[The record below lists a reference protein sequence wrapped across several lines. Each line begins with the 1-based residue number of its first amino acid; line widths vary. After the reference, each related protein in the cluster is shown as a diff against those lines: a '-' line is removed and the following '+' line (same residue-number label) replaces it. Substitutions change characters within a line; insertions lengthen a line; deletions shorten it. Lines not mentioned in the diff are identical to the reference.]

1 MRLLR
6 SLLAVFWVLL
16 LITGCA
22 TKPTTEND
30 LGGLDREDEKS
41 PADIYVQLGIAY
53 MQEGQYQTA
62 MKKLRRGLEMDPQN
76 ANIHNVMALLYERLN
91 DTTNAT
97 VHFDKAIALKP
108 RDPYILNARGSHYC
122 KLQKFAEA
130 EKDFLAALDNPLYPT
145 PWIALTN
152 AGQCA
157 MRNSDFD
164 KAEKYFRLAL
174 GRNSKYPPALEQMA
188 EISFLQQNHLSARA
202 YLERLRAVAQPTAA
216 NLWLGIRIEKALGNK
231 EAMEGY
237 KSELEK
243 LFPDAPEIQ
252 YMRDAG

>member
-1 MRLLR
+1 MRLR
-6 SLLAVFWVLL
+6 YSLPAALWVLL
-16 LITGCA
+16 VITGCA
-22 TKPTTEND
+22 TNTIAEND
-30 LGGLDREDEKS
+30 LGGLDREEDKS

-97 VHFDKAIALKP
+97 VHFDKAVALNP

-122 KLQKFAEA
+122 KLQKFEDAEQ
-130 EKDFLAALDNPLYPT
+130 DFLAALNNPLYPT

-157 MRNSDFD
+157 MRNNDLD
-164 KAEKYFRLAL
+164 KAEQYFRLAL
-174 GRNSKYPPALEQMA
+174 GRNSRYPLALEQMA
-188 EISFLQQNHLSARA
+188 EISFMQQNHLSARA
-202 YLERLRAVAQPTAA
+202 YLERLRAVAEPTAA
-216 NLWLGIRIEKALGNK
+216 ILWLGIRIEKALGNQ
-231 EAMEGY
+231 EALEGY
-237 KSELEK
+237 KTELEK